1 MLLRA
6 ARKKWQEHKVSGS
19 SETVLSL
26 SLSEG
31 NGNPLQ
37 DSCLGNSMDGGAWQA
52 TVHGVAK
59 SQTQLERLSMQA
71 KGFDVVL
78 VFHARLM
85 SLCLL

>member
-37 DSCLGNSMDGGAWQA
+37 EEIDR
-52 TVHGVAK
+52 K
-59 SQTQLERLSMQA
+59 LSFFYQKWA
-71 KGFDVVL
+71 SAADRKPVSIPL
-78 VFHARLM
+78 
-85 SLCLL
+85 SLTEPSVN